1 MTIADAHADRAV
13 GDGRPRSYTPAIYGS
28 LLVTTL
34 IAVQWRYDPVP
45 ELIAASLVVSVGVFW
60 LTHVWS
66 AVMDRRVRGPVSGA
80 EARELAT
87 TEISMLSSV
96 VVPAAVL
103 GLWRTASLTVD
114 MAIAIALVVSIAQ
127 LFLWGFVVG
136 RAAHAGW
143 FRAVV
148 FGLVDCALGIAI
160 VAFKVLVIH

>member
-1 MTIADAHADRAV
+1 MTIADAHAARAAI
-13 GDGRPRSYTPAIYGS
+13 DGRPRTYTPAIYGS

-34 IAVQWRYDPVP
+34 IAVQWRYDAIP

-66 AVMDRRVRGPVSGA
+66 AVMDRRVRGPVSWA
-80 EARELAT
+80 EARGLAT
-87 TEISMLSSV
+87 HEISMLSSV
-96 VVPAAVL
+96 IVPSIVL
-103 GLWRTASLTVD
+103 GLWRTASLSVD
-114 MAIAIALVVSIAQ
+114 EAIAIALVVSIGQ

-136 RAAHAGW
+136 RAAHASW
-143 FRAVV
+143 IRAVV

>member
-1 MTIADAHADRAV
+1 MTIADAHADRASV
-13 GDGRPRSYTPAIYGS
+13 DGRHRSYTPAIYGS

-34 IAVQWRYDPVP
+34 IAVQWRYDAVP

-96 VVPAAVL
+96 IVPALVL
-103 GLWRTASLTVD
+103 GLWRTVSISVD
-114 MAIAIALVVSIAQ
+114 EAIAIALVVSIAQ
-127 LFLWGFVVG
+127 LFLWGLVVG
-136 RAAHAGW
+136 RAAHASW
-143 FRAVV
+143 ARAVV
-148 FGLVDCALGIAI
+148 FGLVDCGLGIAI
-160 VAFKVLVIH
+160 VVFKVLVIH